1 LPTTTTVPAP
11 TLPVRSVPAPTGQ
24 RPPSGPLAR
33 YLLHPGATTARL
45 AHHVAHVA
53 AHVAA
58 LAGPPAVVVVL
69 AALAVV
75 VAARAAGRRSMTN
88 GARLVEILI
97 PPQVDPEGAAT
108 LWTNLVAL
116 LRPAWRRVL
125 FGQAHLGFELVAT
138 CGGLRFQ
145 VWVPGRVPPGMVE
158 RAVEAAWPGARTD
171 THPAGPPL
179 AGEGLST
186 GGSLALAV
194 GEEYPL
200 RCDHKVDPLRP
211 LLGALGALADGES
224 ACVQVLARPV
234 TGRRLARLHRRAVSR
249 RAGRP
254 TSALARLLDLVTPG
268 PSARPAE
275 VDPTRAGDVADIL
288 AKAAQPCW
296 AIAIRYA
303 VATTATD
310 RQARARLRG
319 RAHALA
325 SAYSL
330 YSGRNRL
337 QRHRLPRAGR
347 VLAARRL
354 GKGDL
359 VSVAEL
365 AALAHLPADV
375 AVPGLARAGANAVAP
390 PPAVAQPPATNP
402 SGSQPSISRSTT
414 AAATSAGTGTADRQQ
429 EKRSTQAPKVLGDA
443 QAGGRRPVSLSVTD
457 ARYHL
462 HVMGA
467 TGSGKST
474 LLTNLALA
482 DIEAGR
488 GLVVIDP
495 KGDLVTDILDRLPQG
510 AESRTVVVDP
520 EDPDGAPIL
529 NVLSGPDPD
538 LVVDNLVGI
547 FRSIFSAFWGPR
559 TDDVLRSACLTL
571 LRYAQATG
579 ITTSLADVPR
589 LLSDEAFRTP
599 RVKTVSAD
607 VVGLGGFWAS
617 YEQMSEANRA
627 QVIGPVMNKL
637 RAFLLR
643 DFVRQVVG
651 RPDPSF
657 DMGQV
662 LDGGVCLVRV
672 PKGILGEE
680 TARLL
685 GSFVVAKVWQT
696 ATHRARLGQD
706 GRVDSSLIVDEAQ
719 NFLHLPRSFDEM
731 LAEARGYR
739 LSMVLAHQHLGQLPR
754 ELREAISANART
766 KVWFSMSPED
776 AHVLARHVAPTVSEH
791 DLSHLGAYTAAARLV
806 VDGEETPAFTLR
818 TRPAPQPQPGRAKAV
833 RAANRAAAHH
843 RSRPRAGDSPLAGR
857 ALPADARTTADSS
870 SRRRGLAQA
879 PESDGERGGRSAT
892 LTAIAAARA
901 DASAAG
907 DVAGDVRSGLHD
919 GLHQGLRHGLRR
931 GMEPSAPPEPPA
943 HGAGEGS
950 TASADSR
957 GRGV

>member
-1 LPTTTTVPAP
+1 MPTTTTIPTPSLPAP
-11 TLPVRSVPAPTGQ
+11 AGPR
-24 RPPSGPLAR
+24 RPSGPLAR

-45 AHHVAHVA
+45 AHHVAHEA

-58 LAGPPAVVVVL
+58 LAGPPALAVL
-69 AALAVV
+69 LTALAVLA
-75 VAARAAGRRSMTN
+75 AARAAGRRRMTS
-88 GARLVEILI
+88 GARLVEILT

-125 FGQAHLGFELVAT
+125 FGQPHLCFELVAT
-138 CGGLRFQ
+138 CGGLRFAI
-145 VWVPGRVPPGMVE
+145 WVPGGIPPGMVE
-158 RAVEAAWPGARTD
+158 RAVEAAWPGARTE
-171 THPAGPPL
+171 THPVGPPL
-179 AGEGLST
+179 TGAGFST
-186 GGSLALAV
+186 GGSLALAA

-200 RCDHKVDPLRP
+200 RHDHKVDPLRP

-234 TGRRLARLHRRAVSR
+234 TGRRLARLHRRAVAR
-249 RAGRP
+249 RVGRP
-254 TSALARLLDLVTPG
+254 TSPLARLLDLATPG

-288 AKAAQPCW
+288 SKAAQPCW

-303 VATTATD
+303 VATTAPSD
-310 RQARARLRG
+310 RQAARQAKARLRG

-325 SAYSL
+325 SAFSL
-330 YSGRNRL
+330 YAGRNRL
-337 QRHRLPRAGR
+337 ERRRLPHAAR

-354 GKGDL
+354 GRGDL

-375 AVPGLARAGANAVAP
+375 TVPGLARAGANAVAP
-390 PPAVAQPPATNP
+390 PPAVAQPVVAQTPAT
-402 SGSQPSISRSTT
+402 RT
-414 AAATSAGTGTADRQQ
+414 AELHQVR
-429 EKRSTQAPKVLGDA
+429 RSTQAPKVLGDA
-443 QAGGRRPVSLSVTD
+443 QAGNRRPVTLAVED

-495 KGDLVTDILDRLPQG
+495 KGDLVTDILERLPEG
-510 AESRTVVVDP
+510 AESRTVLVDP
-520 EDPDGAPIL
+520 EDPDAAPVL

-538 LVVDNLVGI
+538 LAVDNLVGI

-571 LRYAQATG
+571 LRHAQATG
-579 ITTSLADVPR
+579 TTTCLADVPR
-589 LLSDEAFRTP
+589 LLSDEEFRRP
-599 RVKTVSAD
+599 RVEAVASD
-607 VVGLGGFWAS
+607 VVGLGGFWKS

-627 QVIGPVMNKL
+627 QVVGPVMNKL

-651 RPDPSF
+651 RPDSSF

-662 LDGGVCLVRV
+662 LDGGICLVRV

-696 ATHRARLGQD
+696 ATHRARLGQAA
-706 GRVDSSLIVDEAQ
+706 RVDASLVVDEAQ
-719 NFLHLPRSFDEM
+719 NFLNLPRSFDEM

-776 AHVLARHVAPTVSEH
+776 AHALCRHVAPTVSEH

-806 VDGEETPAFTLR
+806 VAGEETPAFTLR
-818 TRPAPQPQPGRAKAV
+818 TRHAPEPKPGRAAAV
-833 RAANRAAAHH
+833 RAASRAAH
-843 RSRPRAGDSPLAGR
+843 RRPRAAGAEPLAGR
-857 ALPADARTTADSS
+857 TLPASTHTTPAPADT
-870 SRRRGLAQA
+870 
-879 PESDGERGGRSAT
+879 GRSAGRCDDRLARDHGDRAAAT
-892 LTAIAAARA
+892 ITAIAEARA
-901 DASAAG
+901 RRQGTST
-907 DVAGDVRSGLHD
+907 LPEHP
-919 GLHQGLRHGLRR
+919 GLHQGLREGLHQGLREGLR
-931 GMEPSAPPEPPA
+931 PGLEPSHPAEGPAP
-943 HGAGEGS
+943 GAEKGS
-950 TASADSR
+950 TTEADSR
-957 GRGV
+957 GRWG

>member
-11 TLPVRSVPAPTGQ
+11 SLPARSVPAPTGP

-33 YLLHPGATTARL
+33 YLLHPGASTARL
-45 AHHVAHVA
+45 AHHVAHEA
-53 AHVAA
+53 AHLAA
-58 LAGPPAVVVVL
+58 LAGPPAAVVVL
-69 AALAVV
+69 AGLAVV
-75 VAARAAGRRSMTN
+75 AAARAAGRRRMTN

-116 LRPAWRRVL
+116 LRPAWRRAL
-125 FGQAHLGFELVAT
+125 SGQPHLGFELVAT

-145 VWVPGRVPPGMVE
+145 VWVPGGIPPGMVE

-179 AGEGLST
+179 TGDGVST

-234 TGRRLARLHRRAVSR
+234 TGRRLARLHRRAVAR

-254 TSALARLLDLVTPG
+254 TSALARVLDLVTPG

-337 QRHRLPRAGR
+337 HRHRLPRAGR

-359 VSVAEL
+359 ASVAEL

-402 SGSQPSISRSTT
+402 SAPQPGVSRSTT
-414 AAATSAGTGTADRQQ
+414 AAATSAGTRTADLQQ
-429 EKRSTQAPKVLGDA
+429 VTQAPKVLGDA
-443 QAGGRRPVSLSVTD
+443 QAGGRRPVTLSVAD
-457 ARYHL
+457 SRYHL

-510 AESRTVVVDP
+510 AEARTVVVDP
-520 EDPDGAPIL
+520 EDPDAAPIL

-571 LRYAQATG
+571 LRHAQATG
-579 ITTSLADVPR
+579 TTTSLADVPR

-607 VVGLGGFWAS
+607 VVGLGGFWTS

-657 DMGQV
+657 DMSQI

-776 AHVLARHVAPTVSEH
+776 ARVLARHVAPTVSEH

-806 VDGEETPAFTLR
+806 VAGEETPAFTLR
-818 TRPAPQPQPGRAKAV
+818 TRPAPQPQPGRADAV
-833 RAANRAAAHH
+833 RAANRAGRH
-843 RSRPRAGDSPLAGR
+843 RPRPTGDSPLAGR
-857 ALPADARTTADSS
+857 ALPAEARTAANHTAGSS
-870 SRRRGLAQA
+870 SRRRPGTPG
-879 PESDGERGGRSAT
+879 PEDGGKRADRSAT
-892 LTAIAAARA
+892 VTAIAAARA
-901 DASAAG
+901 NAS
-907 DVAGDVRSGLHD
+907 VAGDVRSGLHD
-919 GLHQGLRHGLRR
+919 GLHQGLRHGLRP